1 MTNAT
6 HLFRGNDKG
15 EILDADGK
23 VVGRIVPVEPTEA
36 MNTNGAS
43 AYENALDDGARWQRA
58 AMYCYRAMLSAAPA
72 DWSSVAVR
80 VPEPQID
87 KRIFD
92 TEDQKAAWTD
102 GWLSA
107 IFALDAIKGAT

>member
-1 MTNAT
+1 M
-6 HLFRGNDKG
+6 
-15 EILDADGK
+15 
-23 VVGRIVPVEPTEA
+23 VPAGPTEA
-36 MNTNGAS
+36 MQNAGRE
-43 AYENALDDGARWQRA
+43 YEAEHYVYDVAPDVHAIYQ
-58 AMYCYRAMLSAAPA
+58 AMLSAAA
-72 DWSSVAVR
+72 TDWSAHAVR

-107 IFALDAIKGAT
+107 IFALDAILGAK